1 MARLIYTSDLHGHL
15 ELYRAAGKAALG
27 AQADAV
33 VFGGDL
39 CPGTPSS
46 SSVDLPESQPEF
58 LLREVGPLVEG
69 WKRSRPT
76 LRVFTIPGNDDC
88 ATIMPALRQLE
99 KMGLVEDLH
108 QKSARLGDC
117 TFVGLAFV
125 PPTPFSF
132 KDFERRDTAG
142 DGQPQPQ
149 LARCVLATKN
159 GFEEIEDFAAY
170 LNSLPTIEEELARL
184 PASEPDHTIAVIHC
198 PPYGT
203 RCDVLFN
210 RQHIGSRALR
220 DWIERHQPILALHGH
235 IHESPH
241 MSGAFADRVGRTVV
255 VNPGCD
261 HERPHWVMIDTERP
275 DFLEHSIYG
284 SCDLGATPLRI

>member
-15 ELYRAAGKAALG
+15 ALYRAAGEAALG

-33 VFGGDL
+33 IIGGDL
-39 CPGTPSS
+39 CPATPSS

-58 LLREVGPLVEG
+58 LRREVGPLVAG
-69 WKRSRPT
+69 WKRSRPA
-76 LRVFTIPGNDDC
+76 LRVFAIPGNDDC
-88 ATIMPALRQLE
+88 ATITPALSQLE
-99 KMGLVEDLH
+99 KLGLVEDLH

-117 TFVGLAFV
+117 TLVGLAFV

-142 DGQPQPQ
+142 DWRPQPQ
-149 LARCVLATKN
+149 LGRCVLTTEQGLA
-159 GFEEIEDFAAY
+159 EIEDFAAY

-184 PASEPDHTIAVIHC
+184 PAFEPDRAIAVIHC

-210 RQHIGSRALR
+210 REPIGSRALR
-220 DWIERHQPILALHGH
+220 HWIERTQPLLSLHGH
-235 IHESPH
+235 IHESPL

-261 HERPHWVMIDTERP
+261 HERPHWVLIDTESP
-275 DFLEHSIYG
+275 GVLEHSLYG
-284 SCDLGATPLRI
+284 RCSL